1 MPEKHGQAAT
11 SVPTSTS
18 GRNDGPT
25 GRLLAPTLGAFITG
39 AGIMH
44 FVQPAFFDAIV
55 PPALPPGQR
64 FWTYASGVAEL
75 VVGPLLFVPRWR
87 RWGALAAIALFIA
100 VYPANLYMAWDW
112 RDRPMSEQLVAWAR
126 LPLQFVLI
134 WLAWRVAQASRPAAR
149 RPRNGG

>member
-1 MPEKHGQAAT
+1 MSTADRTAVTIARIMGV
-11 SVPTSTS
+11 SVT
-18 GRNDGPT
+18 
-25 GRLLAPTLGAFITG
+25 A

-44 FVQPAFFDAIV
+44 FVNPKFFEAIA

-75 VVGPLLFVPRWR
+75 VVGPMLLVPKWR
-87 RWGALAAIALFIA
+87 RWGAIAAIALFVA

-112 RDRPMSEQLVAWAR
+112 RDRSLGERLVAYAR

-134 WLAWRVAQASRPAAR
+134 GLAVKVVRSTR
-149 RPRNGG
+149 RE